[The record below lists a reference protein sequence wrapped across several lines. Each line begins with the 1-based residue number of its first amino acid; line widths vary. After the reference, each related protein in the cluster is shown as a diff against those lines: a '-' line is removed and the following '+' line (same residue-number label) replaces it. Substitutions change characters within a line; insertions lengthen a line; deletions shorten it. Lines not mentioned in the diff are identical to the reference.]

1 MPSHAVGIVRRMF
14 QQCPVCR
21 SYNTERIV
29 RLYEVYFRCRSC
41 SHVFRA

>member
-1 MPSHAVGIVRRMF
+1 MF
-14 QQCPVCR
+14 QQCPVCG

-41 SHVFRA
+41 SHVFKA